1 MDFAVHLPL
10 NAVSFG
16 QVSMGILKEMHK
28 RELSPCVFPV
38 NPGNI
43 DLSAYDVSKEFNE
56 WLQKCLEKAVK
67 THKRSTPIFKLWHLN
82 GSLESY
88 SQEQTLLT
96 FYELDAPTEQE
107 INIIENNKKVLVT
120 SKYTKQIFEDHGL
133 SNIDFV
139 PLFYDKE
146 NFEVK
151 DKKYFDDGRITFNTT
166 GKLEKRKN
174 HAKMIKA
181 WAKKYGNNPKYFLQA
196 AIFNTFM
203 SPEDNNRL
211 ISEVL
216 ENKKYFNIN
225 FLGYMTKNDLYND
238 YLNSG
243 DIVLGCSGGEGWGLP
258 EFHSV
263 GLGKHA
269 VILNATAYKDWANE
283 ENAVLLNPKGKQEV
297 YDGIFFHKG
306 HPFNQGNIFDFNED
320 EFLDACDKA
329 VKRVKANKVNEAGL
343 KLSEEFTVEKT
354 VDKILE
360 SIG

>member
-1 MDFAVHLPL
+1 MNFAVHFPL

-16 QVSMGILKEMHK
+16 QVSLGILREIHK
-28 RELSPCVFPV
+28 RGHTPCVFPV

-43 DLSAYDVSKEFNE
+43 DLSAYDVSQEFNE
-56 WLQKCLEKAVK
+56 WLQAGLEKAIK
-67 THKRSTPIFKLWHLN
+67 THKRSTPWHLN

-88 SQEQTLLT
+88 SEKQSLLT

-107 INIIENNKKVLVT
+107 INIIENQEKVLV
-120 SKYTKQIFEDHGL
+120 SSNYTKQIFEDQGL
-133 SNIDFV
+133 DNVDFV
-139 PLFYDKE
+139 PLFFDEE
-146 NFEVK
+146 NFNIK

-196 AIFNTFM
+196 AVFNTFL
-203 SPEDNNRL
+203 SPEDNNKL
-211 ISEVL
+211 ISEIL

-269 VILNATAYKDWANE
+269 VILNATAYKDWANKD
-283 ENAVLLNPKGKQEV
+283 NAVLLKPKGKQEV

-306 HPFNQGNIFDFNED
+306 HPFNQGNIFDFNEE
-320 EFLDACDKA
+320 EFINACEEA
-329 VKRVKANKVNEAGL
+329 IGRVNKNKVNEAGL
-343 KLSEEFTVEKT
+343 KIKEEFSVQKT
-354 VDKILE
+354 VDKIFE
-360 SIG
+360 VME